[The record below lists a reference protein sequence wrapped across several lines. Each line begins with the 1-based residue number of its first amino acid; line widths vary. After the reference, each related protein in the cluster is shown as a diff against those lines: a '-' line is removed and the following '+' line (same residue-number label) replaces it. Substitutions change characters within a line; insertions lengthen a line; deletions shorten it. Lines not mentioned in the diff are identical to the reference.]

1 MLVVEEDTELSLV
14 QALGGP
20 SVVPDG
26 VRMYDASHAV
36 AYRNISELP
45 LPVDELTFH
54 RDVRVEQSSLENM
67 YRMPY
72 HNVTELTSH
81 PEMSALNADALINIC
96 PMLVTELTSHPEMS
110 ALNAGAS

>member
-1 MLVVEEDTELSLV
+1 
-14 QALGGP
+14 
-20 SVVPDG
+20 
-26 VRMYDASHAV
+26 MYDASHAV

-54 RDVRVEQSSLENM
+54 PVMSALNDVALENM

-96 PMLVTELTSHPEMS
+96 PMLVTELTSHPEMF